1 MSNVCGTIL
10 AICSL
15 IGIFVAV
22 AIESTGIM
30 IFLCVI
36 FTLLCT
42 DAVKV
47 QKKEEKEEDVKGI
60 AEYKEEDE

>member
-22 AIESTGIM
+22 AIEHTGIM

-42 DAVKV
+42 DAVRP
-47 QKKEEKEEDVKGI
+47 QKKEEKDKEANTDGQSEEN
-60 AEYKEEDE
+60 